1 VKVKIIRG
9 KNIEDLVNNFIK
21 DKVVVD
27 IKYST
32 PFGINGS
39 NNYYGFDFD
48 IYDSV
53 LIMYKEQVVPNWEWE
68 MGLLR
73 KVNKDGNY

>member
-1 VKVKIIRG
+1 MKVKIIRG
-9 KNIEDLVNNFIK
+9 KNIESLVNDFIK

-39 NNYYGFDFD
+39 SISGFDFD

-53 LIMYKEQVVPNWEWE
+53 LIMYKED
-68 MGLLR
+68 
-73 KVNKDGNY
+73 KDEYY

>member
-1 VKVKIIRG
+1 MNNVKVKIIRG
-9 KNIEDLVNNFIK
+9 NNIESLVNNFIK

-32 PFGINGS
+32 PFGING
-39 NNYYGFDFD
+39 NNINGFDFD

-53 LIMYKEQVVPNWEWE
+53 LIMYNEGGQRWV
-68 MGLLR
+68 LLR
-73 KVNKDGNY
+73 EDLMYI

>member
-1 VKVKIIRG
+1 MDSVKVKIIRG
-9 KNIEDLVNNFIK
+9 KNIEGLINNFIK

-39 NNYYGFDFD
+39 NINGFDFD

-53 LIMYKEQVVPNWEWE
+53 LIMYKEQIVPHWEWE
-68 MGLLR
+68 NEKR
-73 KVNKDGNY
+73 

>member
-1 VKVKIIRG
+1 MDNVKVKIIRG
-9 KNIEDLVNNFIK
+9 KNIESLVNDFIK

-39 NNYYGFDFD
+39 SISGFDFD

-53 LIMYKEQVVPNWEWE
+53 LIMYKED
-68 MGLLR
+68 
-73 KVNKDGNY
+73 KDEYY

>member
-1 VKVKIIRG
+1 MNNVKVKIIRG
-9 KNIEDLVNNFIK
+9 KNIESLVNDFIK
-21 DKVVVD
+21 DKLVVN

-39 NNYYGFDFD
+39 SISGFDFD

-53 LIMYKEQVVPNWEWE
+53 LIMYKED
-68 MGLLR
+68 
-73 KVNKDGNY
+73 KDEYY

>member
-1 VKVKIIRG
+1 MNNVKVKIIRG
-9 KNIEDLVNNFIK
+9 KNIESLVNDFIK

-32 PFGINGS
+32 PFGINGNS
-39 NNYYGFDFD
+39 IIGFDFD

-53 LIMYKEQVVPNWEWE
+53 LIMYKVD
-68 MGLLR
+68 
-73 KVNKDGNY
+73 KDEYY

>member
-1 VKVKIIRG
+1 MNSVKVKIIRG
-9 KNIEDLVNNFIK
+9 KNIEGLVNNFIK

-32 PFGINGS
+32 PFGINGGGI
-39 NNYYGFDFD
+39 NGFDFD

-53 LIMYKEQVVPNWEWE
+53 LIMYNEGGQRWI
-68 MGLLR
+68 LLR
-73 KVNKDGNY
+73 EDLMYI

>member
-1 VKVKIIRG
+1 MNNVKVKIIRG
-9 KNIEDLVNNFIK
+9 KNIESLVNDFIK

-32 PFGINGS
+32 PFGIHGS
-39 NNYYGFDFD
+39 SISGFDFD

-53 LIMYKEQVVPNWEWE
+53 LIMYKED
-68 MGLLR
+68 
-73 KVNKDGNY
+73 KDEYY

>member
-1 VKVKIIRG
+1 MNNVKVKIIRG
-9 KNIEDLVNNFIK
+9 NNIESLVNNFIK

-39 NNYYGFDFD
+39 SISGFDFD

-53 LIMYKEQVVPNWEWE
+53 LIMYKED
-68 MGLLR
+68 
-73 KVNKDGNY
+73 KDEYY

>member
-1 VKVKIIRG
+1 MNNVKVKIIRG
-9 KNIEDLVNNFIK
+9 KNIESLVNDFIK

-39 NNYYGFDFD
+39 SISGFDFD

-53 LIMYKEQVVPNWEWE
+53 LIMYKERPNTHWEWE
-68 MGLLR
+68 
-73 KVNKDGNY
+73 NKER

>member
-1 VKVKIIRG
+1 MNNVKVKIIRG
-9 KNIEDLVNNFIK
+9 KNIESLVNNFIK

-27 IKYST
+27 IKYNT

-39 NNYYGFDFD
+39 SISGFDFD

-53 LIMYKEQVVPNWEWE
+53 LIMYKED
-68 MGLLR
+68 
-73 KVNKDGNY
+73 KDEYY

>member
-1 VKVKIIRG
+1 MNNVKVKIIRG
-9 KNIEDLVNNFIK
+9 KNIESLVNNFIK

-39 NNYYGFDFD
+39 SISGFDFD
-48 IYDSV
+48 VYDSV
-53 LIMYKEQVVPNWEWE
+53 LIMYKED
-68 MGLLR
+68 
-73 KVNKDGNY
+73 KDEYY

>member
-1 VKVKIIRG
+1 MNNVKVKIIRG
-9 KNIEDLVNNFIK
+9 KNIESLVNNFIK

-32 PFGINGS
+32 PFGING
-39 NNYYGFDFD
+39 NNINGFDFD

-53 LIMYKEQVVPNWEWE
+53 LIMYKEQVVPHWEWE
-68 MGLLR
+68 NGVINEGGQR
-73 KVNKDGNY
+73 

>member
-1 VKVKIIRG
+1 MNNVKVKIIRG
-9 KNIEDLVNNFIK
+9 KNIESLVNDFIK

-32 PFGINGS
+32 PFGINGNS
-39 NNYYGFDFD
+39 IIGFDFD

-53 LIMYKEQVVPNWEWE
+53 LIMYKED
-68 MGLLR
+68 
-73 KVNKDGNY
+73 KDEYY

>member
-1 VKVKIIRG
+1 MNNVKVKIIRG
-9 KNIEDLVNNFIK
+9 KNIESLVNNFIK

-39 NNYYGFDFD
+39 SISGFDFD

-53 LIMYKEQVVPNWEWE
+53 LIMYKED
-68 MGLLR
+68 
-73 KVNKDGNY
+73 KDEYY

>member
-1 VKVKIIRG
+1 MNNVKVKIIRG
-9 KNIEDLVNNFIK
+9 KNIESLVNNFIK

-32 PFGINGS
+32 PFGINGNS
-39 NNYYGFDFD
+39 ISGFDFD

-53 LIMYKEQVVPNWEWE
+53 LIMYKEQVVPH
-68 MGLLR
+68 
-73 KVNKDGNY
+73 

>member
-1 VKVKIIRG
+1 MNNVKVKIIRG
-9 KNIEDLVNNFIK
+9 NNIESLVNNFIK

-32 PFGINGS
+32 PFGISGGGIN
-39 NNYYGFDFD
+39 GFDFD

-53 LIMYKEQVVPNWEWE
+53 LIMYNEGGQRWV
-68 MGLLR
+68 LLR
-73 KVNKDGNY
+73 EDLMYI

>member
-1 VKVKIIRG
+1 MNNVKVKIIRG
-9 KNIEDLVNNFIK
+9 NNIESLVNNFIK

-32 PFGINGS
+32 PFGINGNS
-39 NNYYGFDFD
+39 INGFDFD

-53 LIMYKEQVVPNWEWE
+53 LIMYKED
-68 MGLLR
+68 
-73 KVNKDGNY
+73 KDGNY

>member
-1 VKVKIIRG
+1 MNNVKVKIIRG
-9 KNIEDLVNNFIK
+9 KNIESLVNDFIK

-39 NNYYGFDFD
+39 SIYGFDFD

-53 LIMYKEQVVPNWEWE
+53 LIMYKED
-68 MGLLR
+68 
-73 KVNKDGNY
+73 KDGNY